1 MPDVTAAAPPP
12 AAARRPR
19 VLTAHGQRRTDDYAW
34 LADVNAPAVLE
45 HLAAERRYYED
56 ATAELERR
64 RRALVAEMRGHLPEE
79 DSSVRWR
86 HGDVEYFTRIRRGD
100 DHERLLRVDADGEE
114 RVVLDGRAVAGGGGY
129 LGYGVVLPTR
139 DGARVAH
146 SVDLVGEEL
155 YELRFRDVASG
166 EDLPDRIP
174 GVLPGGAWSADGTR
188 FFYVLPDHAFRPH
201 QVVRHE
207 LGTDPEDDVVVHAED
222 DPGWELSV
230 RESRDGGWVVLD
242 SRAGDSSE
250 TWLVN
255 ARYPD
260 EAPRLVAERRPGVE
274 YAVEVLPGGWGGDG
288 PDRLLLVTN
297 DRVAQFRLAETAVPG
312 GLSGADADPSGWVGV
327 EGVATAPDER
337 LEWAA
342 ARGAHVVLGLRRDCE
357 PFLRVVDRVPGE
369 GGRRGVRE
377 VHPGVPC
384 GSLRLWHPDD
394 AGGASVVLVEE
405 NLVTAPVW
413 VRVELAT
420 GARHVLRR
428 SQPPGI
434 DPTRYVTE
442 RITVASA
449 DGVEVPVTVARRRDL
464 VPRAGSGCV
473 VTAYGA
479 LEQPLWPAFSLPV
492 VALLDRGVVHAVAHV
507 RGGGELGRR
516 WWEQGRRD
524 GKHRSV
530 EDVVAVRDRLDED
543 GWAGGGGVVLRGR
556 AEGGLLAA
564 MAYSRHPDRWRA
576 VVAESPR
583 ADLLTT
589 LCDPALPRP
598 LGARQ
603 EWGDPA
609 AERTDHDT
617 VLAVTPY
624 EHPPPPP
631 RPPLLVTAW
640 VYDRRVLVHEAA
652 KWVARLRATDSVFE
666 PSQLLFRVEL
676 GPGGSAGAGGRS
688 ARLEYEADVL
698 AWLLDRFGDPSPF
711 SPPQ

>member
-1 MPDVTAAAPPP
+1 MTAAVPPP

-19 VLTAHGQRRTDDYAW
+19 VLELHGLRRTDDYAW
-34 LADVNAPAVLE
+34 LADVNARPVLE
-45 HLAAERRYYED
+45 HLAAERRHYED
-56 ATAELERR
+56 ATAELEPRR
-64 RRALVAEMRGHLPEE
+64 QALVAELRGHLPEE
-79 DSSVRWR
+79 DASVRWR
-86 HGDVEYFTRIRRGD
+86 HGEVEYLTRIRRGE
-100 DHERLLRVDADGEE
+100 DHERLLRVDADGAEHL
-114 RVVLDGRAVAGGGGY
+114 VLDGTAVAGGAPY
-129 LGYGVVLPTR
+129 LGYGVVLATR
-139 DGARVAH
+139 DGSRLAH
-146 SVDLVGEEL
+146 SVDLLGEEL
-155 YELRFRDVASG
+155 YELRFRDVATG

-174 GVLPGGAWSADGTR
+174 GVLAGGAWSEDGSR
-188 FFYVLPDHAFRPH
+188 FFYVLPDDAFRPH
-201 QVVRHE
+201 QVVCHE
-207 LGTDPEDDVVVHAED
+207 LGTDPEDDYLVHAED
-222 DPGWELSV
+222 DPAWELSV

-242 SRAGDSSE
+242 SRSGDSSE

-260 EAPRLVAERRPGVE
+260 DTPRLVAERRPGVE
-274 YAVEVLPGGWGGDG
+274 YTVEVLPGGWDGDG

-297 DRVAQFRLAETAVPG
+297 DRVPQFRLAQAAVPG
-312 GLSGADADPSGWVGV
+312 GLSGADADPSAWHGV
-327 EGVATAPDER
+327 EGVLPAADER

-342 ARGAHVVLGLRRDCE
+342 ACGRHVVLGLRRDCE
-357 PFLRVVDRVPGE
+357 PFLRVLDRVPGE

-394 AGGASVVLVEE
+394 AGGASVVVVEE

-413 VRVELAT
+413 VRIDLAT

-428 SQPPGI
+428 SQPPGV

-442 RITVASA
+442 RITVSSS
-449 DGVEVPVTVARRRDL
+449 DGTQVPVTMARRRDL

-479 LEQPLWPAFSLPV
+479 LEQPVWPAFSLPV

-516 WWEQGRRD
+516 WWEQARR
-524 GKHRSV
+524 GTKPLS
-530 EDVVAVRDRLDED
+530 EQDVVAVRDRLDED
-543 GWAGGGGVVLRGR
+543 GWAGGGGAVLRGR
-556 AEGGLLAA
+556 AEGGLLAGL
-564 MAYSRHPDRWRA
+564 AYSRHPDRWRA
-576 VVAESPR
+576 VVAEWPR

-598 LGARQ
+598 LGAAA
-603 EWGDPA
+603 EWGDPMA
-609 AERTDHDT
+609 GRADYDAVH
-617 VLAVTPY
+617 AVTPY

-631 RPPLLVTAW
+631 RPPLLVTAS

-676 GPGGSAGAGGRS
+676 GAGGAAGAGGRS
-688 ARLEYEADVL
+688 ARLGYEADVL
-698 AWLLDRFGDPSPF
+698 AWVLDRFGDPSPLP
-711 SPPQ
+711 PPQ